1 MLKDSIAFFTSVSAL
16 IFLAINSET
25 EVKKAIESFNT
36 TEVQKIINSC
46 CLELPAG
53 ENVGIEEID
62 WDINIIAGAKG
73 L

>member
-1 MLKDSIAFFTSVSAL
+1 MSNNFSGEEILEFISKN
-16 IFLAINSET
+16 INAET
-25 EVKKAIESFNT
+25 EAKKAIESFNT